1 MAGTTMSP
9 KRSGSSPE
17 RRSRSSNPKAA
28 TISGHEAHKL
38 RAPEPSP
45 APSPPPHARRQARI
59 SSQSAPKL
67 GHVTFVDE
75 VAELGDSAVELEP
88 DLAGRAVTLLGD
100 DHFRQAIDPRHLLAP
115 FVDLRMVVGRLT
127 RREIIIFAVDEE
139 DDV

>member
-28 TISGHEAHKL
+28 TISDHEAHKL

-67 GHVTFVDE
+67 GHVALIDQ
-75 VAELGDSAVELEP
+75 VAELDDSAVELEP
-88 DLAGRAVTLLGD
+88 DLAGRAVALFRYDHLGK
-100 DHFRQAIDPRHLLAP
+100 AVDPRHFFAP
-115 FVDLRMVVGRLT
+115 F
-127 RREIIIFAVDEE
+127 
-139 DDV
+139 